1 MINPRELGLAETIKN
16 KLIGIQKSQQINKQL
31 SKLDK
36 KIMKMSGKEI
46 ERVSSIV
53 ASKVHKFCMR
63 IKNSGKTLTAEMI
76 NEEVRKEL
84 ERFAK

>member
-36 KIMKMSGKEI
+36 KILKMNGKEV
-46 ERVSSIV
+46 ERVSKIV

-63 IKNSGKTLTAEMI
+63 TKSSGKPLTAEMI
-76 NEEVRKEL
+76 NQRVRKEL
-84 ERFAK
+84 EKI